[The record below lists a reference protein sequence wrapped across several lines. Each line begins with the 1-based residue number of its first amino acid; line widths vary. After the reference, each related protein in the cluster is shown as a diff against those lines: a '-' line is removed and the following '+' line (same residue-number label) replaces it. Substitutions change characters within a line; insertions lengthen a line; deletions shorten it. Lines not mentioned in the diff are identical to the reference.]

1 MCCIRFA
8 AQFFINNNISFVTHW
23 ITERYTW
30 ISSLM
35 ALSMPIF
42 YIPLLPQCLWS
53 WTIAQWLCMIQNSK
67 YSLFII
73 YRTLLYYSLVLFDYD
88 KNQSKYYFNKYWNF
102 NFNKKKQENFFFFLA
117 TLRDVCSGRWTTK
130 GPGRSELENLKEL
143 VWMVFMETELES
155 QQQTNTSVEHYLKLQ
170 LMSFL
175 EIHLKCLL
183 LQDRFWWSN
192 LLFMSHG

>member
-53 WTIAQWLCMIQNSK
+53 WTIAQWLCMIHNSK

-102 NFNKKKQENFFFFLA
+102 NFNKKNKKIIFFSWPHWGMSVVADGQQKAQEGVN
-117 TLRDVCSGRWTTK
+117 LRIWKNWCGWYSWRQ
-130 GPGRSELENLKEL
+130 S
-143 VWMVFMETELES
+143 
-155 QQQTNTSVEHYLKLQ
+155 
-170 LMSFL
+170 
-175 EIHLKCLL
+175 
-183 LQDRFWWSN
+183 
-192 LLFMSHG
+192 